1 MSIKTTHFRDMNQ
14 KSEDIFEA
22 TLVIG
27 KRARQIITER
37 IARNEIRTFDHDT
50 EFEGGED
57 LEELEPDINYVEM
70 TKATTE
76 ALGEFLDDEL
86 EWTYGNKEGEKSAEE

>member
-1 MSIKTTHFRDMNQ
+1 MSIETTHFRDMDQ

-22 TLVIG
+22 TIVIG

-50 EFEGGED
+50 EFEGGDD
-57 LEELEPDINYVEM
+57 LEELEPDVNYVEM
-70 TKATTE
+70 KKATTE
-76 ALGEFLDDEL
+76 ALGEFLNDEL
-86 EWTYGNKEGEKSAEE
+86 EWTYGNKEGGKSAEE

>member
-1 MSIKTTHFRDMNQ
+1 MSIKTTHFRDMAQ

-22 TLVIG
+22 TIVIG

-37 IARNEIRTFDHDT
+37 IARNEIRTFDRD
-50 EFEGGED
+50 EFVDGED
-57 LEELEPDINYVEM
+57 LEVLEPDINYVEK

-76 ALGEFLDDEL
+76 ALGEFLDNEL

>member
-37 IARNEIRTFDHDT
+37 IARNEIRTFDRDA
-50 EFEGGED
+50 EFEDGEN
-57 LEELEPDINYVEM
+57 LEELEPDVNYVEM
-70 TKATTE
+70 KKATTE
-76 ALGEFLDDEL
+76 ALIEFLDDEL
-86 EWTYGNKEGEKSAEE
+86 EWTYSNKEGENSAE

>member
-27 KRARQIITER
+27 KRPRQIITER
-37 IARNEIRTFDHDT
+37 IARNEIRTFDSNA
-50 EFEGGED
+50 EFEDSEN

-86 EWTYGNKEGEKSAEE
+86 EWTYGNKEGAKSAEE

>member
-37 IARNEIRTFDHDT
+37 IARNEIRTFDRDT
-50 EFEGGED
+50 EFEGGDD

-86 EWTYGNKEGEKSAEE
+86 EWTYGNKEGEKSAE